1 MRKANWKTGNIDLG
15 QDMRQ
20 DDLRQQDLDHEL
32 PAAESGEGPAPS
44 SILERSISDRSVSDR
59 SGSGQSG
66 EVGAASEIEKLKSE
80 RDALLDRLARLQA
93 EFDNARKRAVRE
105 QQDFREFAAADVIKN
120 FLPILDS
127 FERALKAGGDSNS
140 NSNSNS
146 NDFRNGIE
154 LIYRQFQDALQKIG
168 VQPIVSVGQAFDPRV
183 HEAVEMV
190 DTSEVPDHHVLDELQ
205 RGYKYKERLLRPA
218 MVRVARNA
226 RG

>member
-1 MRKANWKTGNIDLG
+1 MAKGNGKTEVNL
-15 QDMRQ
+15 
-20 DDLRQQDLDHEL
+20 DLDREL
-32 PAAESGEGPAPS
+32 PAAEDGEETGPI
-44 SILERSISDRSVSDR
+44 SITGKAADES
-59 SGSGQSG
+59 
-66 EVGAASEIEKLKSE
+66 AASETEKLRAE

-105 QQDFREFAAADVIKN
+105 QQEFREFAAADVIKN

-127 FERALKAGGDSNS
+127 FERALKAGG
-140 NSNSNS
+140 SNSNS

-168 VQPIVSVGQAFDPRV
+168 VQPIVSVGQPFDPRV

-190 DTSEVPDHHVLDELQ
+190 DTTEVPDHHVLDELQ

>member
-1 MRKANWKTGNIDLG
+1 MAKGNGKTEVNL
-15 QDMRQ
+15 
-20 DDLRQQDLDHEL
+20 DLDREL
-32 PAAESGEGPAPS
+32 PAADDEEETGPIPITGKAADESA
-44 SILERSISDRSVSDR
+44 VS
-59 SGSGQSG
+59 
-66 EVGAASEIEKLKSE
+66 ETEKLRAE

-105 QQDFREFAAADVIKN
+105 QQEFREFAAADVIKN

-127 FERALKAGGDSNS
+127 FERALKAGGDSS
-140 NSNSNS
+140 
-146 NDFRNGIE
+146 DFRNGIE

>member
-1 MRKANWKTGNIDLG
+1 MAKGNGKTEVNL
-15 QDMRQ
+15 
-20 DDLRQQDLDHEL
+20 DLDREL
-32 PAAESGEGPAPS
+32 PAAEDGEETGPI
-44 SILERSISDRSVSDR
+44 SITGKAADDS
-59 SGSGQSG
+59 
-66 EVGAASEIEKLKSE
+66 AASETEKLKAE

-105 QQDFREFAAADVIKN
+105 QQEFREFAAADVIKN

-127 FERALKAGGDSNS
+127 FERALKAGGD
-140 NSNSNS
+140 SNS

-168 VQPIVSVGQAFDPRV
+168 VQPIVSVGQPFDPRV

-190 DTSEVPDHHVLDELQ
+190 DTTEVPDHHVLDELQ

>member
-1 MRKANWKTGNIDLG
+1 MAKGNGKTEVNL
-15 QDMRQ
+15 
-20 DDLRQQDLDHEL
+20 DLDREL
-32 PAAESGEGPAPS
+32 PAAEDEETGPISITGKAADEGA
-44 SILERSISDRSVSDR
+44 VS
-59 SGSGQSG
+59 
-66 EVGAASEIEKLKSE
+66 ETEKLRAE

-140 NSNSNS
+140 NANS

-205 RGYKYKERLLRPA
+205 RGYRYKERLLRPA

>member
-1 MRKANWKTGNIDLG
+1 MAKGNGKTEVNL
-15 QDMRQ
+15 
-20 DDLRQQDLDHEL
+20 DLDREL
-32 PAAESGEGPAPS
+32 PAAEDGEETGPI
-44 SILERSISDRSVSDR
+44 SITGKAADDS
-59 SGSGQSG
+59 
-66 EVGAASEIEKLKSE
+66 AASETEKLKAE

-105 QQDFREFAAADVIKN
+105 QQEFREYAAADVIKN

-127 FERALKAGGDSNS
+127 FERALKAGGD
-140 NSNSNS
+140 SNSNS

-168 VQPIVSVGQAFDPRV
+168 VQPIVSVGQPFDPRV

-190 DTSEVPDHHVLDELQ
+190 DTTEVPDHHVLDELQ